1 MRGHFAVAENEMQAR
16 RAVSFNSRKAQ
27 ALRCIHLHHL
37 PDCRCLQFRVELYR
51 MRLSAA
57 LILILLAGSLA
68 AQQTPGKPGSGKL
81 PETPVPQQEKAQTPL
96 APPAAAEKAADYSQ
110 QAFVIEK
117 YLTKIRFENNGTSER
132 EQITRIRVQ
141 TQAGVQAFGELHF
154 PYNAANDKI
163 EIVSVKVTKPNGAV
177 TTAGPDSVQDLTAP
191 VAREAPIYSDLHQKD
206 IVVPGLAPGDV
217 LEYDV
222 KVNEFEPLAPGQFW
236 WEQQFISKVIVLDEQ
251 LQVDVPSGRALKMRS
266 KSVQPEVSTA
276 NGRTTYSWKNTVL
289 KLDDDDSNSSKKNK
303 KKKKADD
310 EEDEVPDVQ
319 LSTFQSWAEVG
330 RWYSSLERDR
340 VKPDQT
346 IRARAAELTAS
357 AKTDTEKIEA
367 LYDFVAPRYRY
378 VGISFGVGRFQPH
391 SAVDVLN
398 NRYGDCKDKHT
409 LLASLIKAA
418 GLDAYPVLIHH
429 ARKLDESVPSPAQF
443 DHVITFVPLKSG
455 PDKAG
460 NVQGLW
466 LDSTTEVA
474 PFRMLVASIRNKK
487 ALLVPPNGEAQIV
500 TTPADLPTANFQSV
514 KVTGKI
520 NQVGK
525 LEATYEYSVRGDSEL
540 AFRMAFRGTPQPQWK
555 KVIEYLNMYQGLAG
569 DVDDVKVGDPSD
581 THHPLEFS
589 YKLTQ
594 ANYLDWTTKS
604 SQLAV
609 PLPRLDMSW
618 ANLDDDDEDRTK
630 PYEFPAAP
638 LETHESVK
646 IELPEG
652 YNYRPPVPINVK
664 RDYATYSA
672 NYKLDGQT
680 LTVTKDLS
688 LSSREIAASRG
699 GDLRA
704 FVRAVAADTA
714 QSMFVESLSATS
726 ASNIPAGM
734 SADDLNDAG
743 IAALK
748 NQNFRAAAEL
758 LKKVVELEPK
768 HKDAWN
774 NLGRAYLA
782 LARYDDAVAAFQKQV
797 ELNPFDEFAYNN
809 LGMAYQAQQKYD
821 EAITAYK
828 KQLEVNPLDQF
839 ADGNLGSLYLEQKKY
854 TDAVSELERAV
865 QITPQN
871 PGLEANLGRAYL
883 NVNQPEKALAA
894 FDKAVELAPSP
905 GIWNNVAYE
914 LSTHKTHLDK
924 ALTYAESATAA
935 TEAGL
940 RNVDVDHLTLND
952 VGLTMSIGS
961 YWDTLGWVYFQN
973 NQLDKAKRYIEA
985 AWLLDEHSEIGDHL
999 GQLYEK
1005 MGRKQDAI
1013 RFYALATTANHK
1025 IPDAEEHLKSLVP
1038 DSKRSAAEVE
1048 RAREEL
1054 QALRSA
1060 RLPWSGKNATAEF
1073 FLSFAAL
1080 GGSDGHPRKPEQVKF
1095 VRGDEALRTYVSRL
1109 QAASFPVE
1117 FPDETPIKLVRRGV
1131 LTCDEAKHQCQM
1143 TLMLPEDVRTLD

>member
-1 MRGHFAVAENEMQAR
+1 MRRSAGLIFLLVAA
-16 RAVSFNSRKAQ
+16 S
-27 ALRCIHLHHL
+27 
-37 PDCRCLQFRVELYR
+37 
-51 MRLSAA
+51 
-57 LILILLAGSLA
+57 LI
-68 AQQTPGKPGSGKL
+68 AQQIPGKPDSGSKAH
-81 PETPVPQQEKAQTPL
+81 ESTAPQQEKAQTPL
-96 APPAAAEKAADYSQ
+96 TPPAAAEKAADYSQ

-117 YLTKIRFENNGTSER
+117 YVTKIRFQNDGTSER
-132 EQITRIRVQ
+132 EQTTRIRIQ
-141 TQAGVQAFGELHF
+141 TQAGVQAFGQLHF

-163 EIVSVKVTKPNGAV
+163 EITSVKVTKPNGAV
-177 TTAGPDSVQDLTAP
+177 TNAGADSVQDLTAP
-191 VAREAPIYSDLHQKD
+191 VAREAPVYSDLHQKD

-251 LQVDVPSGRALKMRS
+251 LQVDVPAGRALKMRS
-266 KSVQPEVSTA
+266 KSVQPEVATA
-276 NGRTTYSWKNTVL
+276 NGRTTYLWKNAVL
-289 KLDDDDSNSSKKNK
+289 KLDDDDSTASK
-303 KKKKADD
+303 KKKKKKTADD
-310 EEDEVPDVQ
+310 EEDQVPDVQ
-319 LSTFQSWAEVG
+319 LSTFQSWDEVG

-357 AKTDTEKIEA
+357 AKTDIEKIED

-455 PDKAG
+455 PDRAG
-460 NVQGLW
+460 NLQGLW

-487 ALLVPPNGEAQIV
+487 ALLVPPNGKAEIV
-500 TTPADLPTANFQSV
+500 TTPADLPTANYQSV

-520 NQVGK
+520 SQVGK
-525 LEATYEYSVRGDSEL
+525 LEARYEYSVRGDAEL

-555 KVIEYLNMYQGLAG
+555 KVIEYLDMYQGLAG

-589 YKLTQ
+589 YNLTQ
-594 ANYLDWTTKS
+594 SNFLDWTTKT
-604 SQLAV
+604 SQLAI

-618 ANLDDDDEDRTK
+618 ANLDEDDDEDRTK
-630 PYEFPAAP
+630 PFEFPAAP
-638 LETHESVK
+638 LQTHETVK
-646 IELPEG
+646 VELPDG
-652 YNYRPPVPINVK
+652 YNYRPPVPISVK

-672 NYKLDGQT
+672 DYKLDGHT

-688 LSSREIAASRG
+688 LGMREIAASRG
-699 GDLRA
+699 TDLRA
-704 FVRAVAADTA
+704 FVRAVAADSA

-748 NQNFRAAAEL
+748 NQNFRAASEL

-782 LARYDDAVAAFQKQV
+782 LARYDDSIAAFQKQI
-797 ELNPFDEFAYNN
+797 EINPFDEFAYNN
-809 LGMAYQAQQKYD
+809 LGMAYQAQEKYD
-821 EAITAYK
+821 DAITAYK
-828 KQLEVNPLDQF
+828 KQLDVNPLDQF

-924 ALTYAESATAA
+924 ALTYAESATSA

-973 NQLDKAKRYIEA
+973 NQLDKARRYIEA

-1013 RFYALATTANHK
+1013 HFYAMAATANHK
-1025 IPDAEEHLKSLVP
+1025 IPDAEQHLKSLVP

-1048 RAREEL
+1048 RARQEL

-1073 FLSFAAL
+1073 FLTFEAPGA
-1080 GGSDGHPRKPEQVKF
+1080 SDGHPIKPEQVKF
-1095 VRGDEALRTYVSRL
+1095 VRGDEALRSYTTQL
-1109 QAASFPVE
+1109 QAASFAVE
-1117 FPDETPIKLVRRGV
+1117 FPDDTPIKLIRRGV

-1143 TLMLPEDVRTLD
+1143 TLILPEDVRTLD